1 MCIRDSDLSA
11 YRILQEALTNVL
23 RHAPGSTA
31 RVRLEYTSEGVDITV
46 RDTGAGGPTAPG
58 TDGVGGHGLVGMRE
72 RARMFGGTLA
82 AGRVDDGFE
91 VHAHLPASG
100 APA

>member
-1 MCIRDSDLSA
+1 
-11 YRILQEALTNVL
+11 
-23 RHAPGSTA
+23 
-31 RVRLEYTSEGVDITV
+31 V
-46 RDTGAGGPTAPG
+46 RDNGVGGATAPK

-91 VHAHLPASG
+91 VHAHLPATG